1 MTNRSGRQRRNI
13 KPEIKDRIRKRDD
26 YRCRICLKQVSELKE
41 QLQVHHIR
49 PIEMGGRDRFK
60 NMISLCHICHR
71 IVHKNVERY
80 IDPMRK
86 YVELLNQTGQHHT
99 IDSIERGYY
108 IDQRR

>member
-1 MTNRSGRQRRNI
+1 MAQRSGNQRRNL
-13 KPEIKDRIRKRDD
+13 KPEIKDKVRQRDD
-26 YRCRICLKQVSELKE
+26 SRCRLCLEHQDDLKK

-49 PIEMGGRDRFK
+49 PVEMGGRDRFK
-60 NMISLCHICHR
+60 NLISLCDLCHR

-86 YVELLNQTGQHHT
+86 YVELLNQTGQHNT

-108 IDQRR
+108 LGQRK

>member
-1 MTNRSGRQRRNI
+1 M
-13 KPEIKDRIRKRDD
+13 
-26 YRCRICLKQVSELKE
+26 KQVSELKE

-71 IVHKNVERY
+71 IVHKNVGRY

-86 YVELLNQTGQHHT
+86 YVELLNKTGQHHT

>member
-13 KPEIKDRIRKRDD
+13 KPAIKDTIRKRDD
-26 YRCRICLKQVSELKE
+26 YRCRMCLKEVGELKE

-80 IDPMRK
+80 IVPMRK
-86 YVELLNQTGQHHT
+86 YVDLLNKTGKYYT
-99 IDSIERGYY
+99 IEQIEKIIKITR
-108 IDQRR
+108 